1 MNKLMGIL
9 KWVLLLGYFPVMLA
23 FVSVSHQS
31 VVCSEVNVIVKD
43 SAQAR
48 FVNAEDV
55 RKSILNAYPSLLG
68 GTVSELN
75 FDEMEAFV
83 NQHSAIRST
92 QVYNSGSGVLNVM
105 VTQHEPL
112 LRVFAAEG
120 TFYLDETGRQVPVSS
135 NFSAHVLVVSGTV
148 PKDRSDLVKVA
159 GMLANDPFWT
169 AQMEQIYIRRNNEYI
184 LVPRVG
190 DHLILLGQ
198 PEDVEKKLRNLK
210 VLYTSGLDPKE
221 WNEYQVINLK
231 YKNQV
236 ICSRKRTL

>member
-1 MNKLMGIL
+1 MDKLVGIL

-31 VVCSEVNVIVKD
+31 VVCSDVNVIVSD

-48 FVNAEDV
+48 FVSAEDV
-55 RKSILNAYPSLLG
+55 RKSILDAYPDLLG
-68 GTVSELN
+68 GPVAQIN

-83 NQHSAIRST
+83 NEHSAIRST
-92 QVYNSGSGVLNVM
+92 QVYNSGSGVLNVK
-105 VTQHEPL
+105 VAQHEPIV
-112 LRVFAAEG
+112 RVFAAEG

-135 NFSAHVLVVSGTV
+135 HFSAHVLVVNGTV
-148 PKDRSDLVKVA
+148 PKDRSTLVKVA
-159 GMLANDPFWT
+159 GMIAGDPFWT

-198 PEDVEKKLRNLK
+198 PENVEKKLRNLK
-210 VLYTSGLDPKE
+210 ELYTSGLDPKE

-231 YKNQV
+231 YENQI
-236 ICSRKRTL
+236 ICSRNRSL

>member
-1 MNKLMGIL
+1 MDKLLGIL

-23 FVSVSHQS
+23 FVSVSHRS
-31 VVCSEVNVIVKD
+31 VVCSDVNVIVKD

-48 FVNAEDV
+48 FVNAKEV
-55 RKSILNAYPSLLG
+55 RKSILNAYPDLLG
-68 GTVSELN
+68 GAVALLD

-83 NQHSAIRST
+83 NEHSAIRST

-105 VTQHEPL
+105 VTQHEPI
-112 LRVFAAEG
+112 LRVFAGEG

-135 NFSAHVLVVSGTV
+135 NFSAHVLVASGTV
-148 PKDRSDLVKVA
+148 SKDRSELVQVA
-159 GMLANDPFWT
+159 RLLASDPFWT
-169 AQMEQIYIRRNNEYI
+169 AQMEQIYIRRNNDYI

-210 VLYTSGLDPKE
+210 MLYTRGLDPKE

-236 ICSRKRTL
+236 ICSRNRSL

>member
-1 MNKLMGIL
+1 MDKLVGIL

-43 SAQAR
+43 STQAR
-48 FVNAEDV
+48 FVNAEEV
-55 RKSILNAYPSLLG
+55 RKSILKAYPTLLG
-68 GTVSELN
+68 GAVAELN

-83 NQHSAIRST
+83 NKHSAIRST
-92 QVYNSGSGVLNVM
+92 EVYNSGSGVLNVM

-135 NFSAHVLVVSGTV
+135 NFSAHVLVASGTV
-148 PKDRSDLVKVA
+148 PKDRSELVTVA
-159 GMLANDPFWT
+159 QMLAQDPFWT

-198 PEDVEKKLRNLK
+198 PEDVETKLRNLK

-221 WNEYQVINLK
+221 WNEYKVINLK

-236 ICSRKRTL
+236 ICARKSSL